1 MKREKIIAIITGPS
15 AVGKTTIAKALL
27 KKLKNF
33 KPAVTYTTR
42 QKRDWQTEDKIM
54 NYTDVKGFRQMID
67 NDEFIEWAQVY
78 DNFYGT
84 HKPSID
90 KILEKHNVL
99 LNIDV
104 QGTKIIKKKNPR
116 SITIF
121 VLPESIDDIKQRLAE
136 RPMLDEIKKKR
147 LVKAEE
153 EIAQATDFDYQIVNY
168 NGKVEQ
174 TIEKI
179 TNILKHY

>member
-1 MKREKIIAIITGPS
+1 MDNKKIIAIITGPS

-27 KKLKNF
+27 KKLSNF

-54 NYTDVKGFRQMID
+54 NYTDVKNFRQMID

-84 HKPSID
+84 HKPSMD
-90 KILEKHNVL
+90 KILKKDNVL

-104 QGTKIIKKKNPR
+104 QGTKIIKKKIPNC
-116 SITIF
+116 ITIF
-121 VLPESIDDIKQRLAE
+121 ILPESINDIKQRLAE
-136 RPMLDEIKKKR
+136 RPVSDTIKKKR
-147 LVKAEE
+147 LVTAEE
-153 EIAQATDFDYQIVNY
+153 EIAQSKDFDYQIVNY
-168 NGKVEQ
+168 NDKVEQ
-174 TIEKI
+174 TITKI
-179 TNILKHY
+179 ANILKHY

>member
-1 MKREKIIAIITGPS
+1 MEREKIIAIITGPS

-27 KKLKNF
+27 KNIKNF

-54 NYTDVKGFRQMID
+54 NSTDVKSFRQMID
-67 NDEFIEWAQVY
+67 NDEFVEWAQVY

-104 QGTKIIKKKNPR
+104 QGTKIIKKKIPKC
-116 SITIF
+116 ITIF
-121 VLPESIDDIKQRLAE
+121 ILPEDIEDIRQRLAE
-136 RPMLDEIKKKR
+136 RPMPEDTKKKR
-147 LVKAEE
+147 LVTAEE
-153 EIAQATDFDYQIVNY
+153 EIAQSKDFDYQIVNY
-168 NGKVEQ
+168 NGKVEE

-179 TNILKHY
+179 ANILKHY

>member
-1 MKREKIIAIITGPS
+1 MNNKKIIAIITGPS

-27 KKLKNF
+27 KNLKNF

-90 KILEKHNVL
+90 KILKKHNVL

-104 QGTKIIKKKNPR
+104 QGTKIVKKKIPR

-121 VLPESIDDIKQRLAE
+121 VLPESIDDIKKRLAE
-136 RPMLDEIKKKR
+136 RPVADEIKQKR
-147 LVKAEE
+147 LVTAEE
-153 EIAQATDFDYQIVNY
+153 EIAQAKDFDYQIVNY

-179 TNILKHY
+179 ASILKHY